1 LRGRH
6 NMDENHVQESEREVA
21 EGEWQVR
28 CLRNRVESLREIAR
42 KQGVDLEGI
51 NIDKR
56 WL

>member
-1 LRGRH
+1 
-6 NMDENHVQESEREVA
+6 MDENHVQESEREVA